1 MQSTSDFLSNKH
13 ILIGVTGSVALYKT
27 LDLIRLL
34 IKAGAD
40 VRVIMTESAKRF
52 VSPLLFEAISQNTVL
67 HEESESWANDLNH
80 IHIGKWADLF
90 LIAPASA
97 NTINK
102 LAHGHADT
110 LLLQTALAYNAPL
123 LIAPAAN
130 TNMLEHPATREGI
143 TKLKAFGHKIIDSQI
158 KMLACQDIGKGAMAE
173 PESIF
178 WEASRQL
185 LTRDYWLNRSVIITG
200 GGTRENIDDV
210 RCITNFSSGK
220 MAESLAFVAYSLGA
234 NVSLITT
241 QSNENS
247 YPKNMSIHPV
257 NSSKELSD
265 TLHQIVHAFKHPIKA
280 PYLFM
285 AAAISDY
292 VPELPCEGK
301 LKKEQL
307 GSTWHLT
314 LIQNRDI
321 LKNLEHSQLRTIG
334 FKAETDSEMAL
345 QNAEKMLREK
355 ELDGVCLNIID
366 EAHPFGGENN
376 QITLLTKHQQIRF
389 DPSSK
394 FEQALKIL
402 TTFSNP

>member
-1 MQSTSDFLSNKH
+1 MQSSSNFLSGKH
-13 ILIGVTGSVALYKT
+13 ILIGVTGSIALYKT
-27 LDLIRLL
+27 LDLIRLF

-52 VSPLLFEAISQNTVL
+52 ISPLLFEAISQNTVL

-102 LAHGHADT
+102 FAHGHADT
-110 LLLQTALAYNAPL
+110 LLLQSALAYTKPV

-130 TNMLEHPATREGI
+130 THMLDNPATREGI
-143 TKLKAFGHKIIDSQI
+143 TKLKAFGYHIIDSQV

-173 PESIF
+173 PEVIF
-178 WEASRQL
+178 WEATRQL
-185 LTRDYWLNRSVIITG
+185 MTRDYWLNRPVIITG

-210 RCITNFSSGK
+210 RCISNFSSGK
-220 MAESLAFVAYSLGA
+220 MAESLAFIAYSLGA
-234 NVSLITT
+234 DVTLITT
-241 QSNENS
+241 QCNETI
-247 YPKNMSIHPV
+247 YPQGMSIHSV
-257 NSSKELSD
+257 NSSKELSN
-265 TLHQIVHAFKHPIKA
+265 TLHLTLNAFKQSIKP

-292 VPELPCEGK
+292 VPEQLHEGK
-301 LKKEQL
+301 LKKDSL
-307 GSTWHLT
+307 GQTWNLT

-321 LKNLEHSQLRTIG
+321 LKNIEHSQLKAIG
-334 FKAETDSEMAL
+334 FKAETDSEHAL
-345 QNAEKMLREK
+345 QNAEKMLQDK
-355 ELDGVCLNIID
+355 NLDGVCLNVID
-366 EAHPFGGENN
+366 KNHPFGGDNN
-376 QITLLTKHQQIRF
+376 QITLLTKDRQIHF
-389 DPSSK
+389 EPSSK

-402 TTFSNP
+402 TTLCNP